1 MNKNR
6 QLFYNGVIFTLI
18 LTSPFLS
25 IIIAPNSSEDIQSI
39 QSIQTTQTTQTT
51 HNIHTQDKQNTFNSI
66 KRKNIDK
73 DFRTNSSLSL
83 GAKVGDI
90 LTYNVT
96 FDQKFELFRYNLTN
110 VNQNS
115 THLFLSYDYFNVTD
129 VTQLNSTFCNHS
141 EAILSGNLAED
152 FFSNFT
158 LVSLLLPLE
167 TNFSAQKAEF
177 DPLIEEVNQDDK
189 FKANLTVNPN
199 GLSLRI
205 DFYYRILIY
214 FLVMSLEAYYSTNRI
229 LLLYKVWM
237 RNPTSSEQGNMSV
250 QILPKYSTPNSV
262 NENPFNPFAPI
273 TPDDNNSSNTNAND
287 TFSPPPFTPSGQK
300 VIFDWKAGVMLG
312 GGITGLLAVGFGI
325 RYIMQKWK
333 FFKNRPKTTR
343 SQSK

>member
-6 QLFYNGVIFTLI
+6 PLFYSGIIFALI

-25 IIIAPNSSEDIQSI
+25 IIIAPTSI
-39 QSIQTTQTTQTT
+39 ETIHTIHTTHKIHTI
-51 HNIHTQDKQNTFNSI
+51 HNIHTRETQDTFNSF
-66 KRKNIDK
+66 KRKDIDK
-73 DFRTNSSLSL
+73 DPRSSSSLNLSL

-96 FDQKFELFRYNLTN
+96 FGQKFELFRYNLTA

-177 DPLIEEVNQDDK
+177 DPLLDEVNQDDK
-189 FKANLTVNPN
+189 FKANLTVNSN

-229 LLLYKVWM
+229 LLLYRVWM

-262 NENPFNPFAPI
+262 NENPFNPYAPI

-287 TFSPPPFTPSGQK
+287 TFSPPPFTPSAHK

-312 GGITGLLAVGFGI
+312 GGIIGLLAVGFGI
-325 RYIMQKWK
+325 RYSVQKWK
-333 FFKNRPKTTR
+333 FFKNRRKIQPK
-343 SQSK
+343 